1 MRLLSLLAAV
11 LALGLAGITTS
22 AATGAA
28 ARHARSLTSLTAARP
43 ARHMDHDIG
52 KKAAATDNSCSIRGG
67 YFTEYG
73 NNCGH
78 PVKYTCQVGTIARFS
93 YSPSY
98 VSNGCP
104 TRVIIYTGAT
114 LNGHHLCIA
123 PHTATHRLGRTYR
136 SFRIG
141 SSHFC

>member
-11 LALGLAGITTS
+11 LVLGLAGITTS
-22 AATGAA
+22 AAAGTATHRG
-28 ARHARSLTSLTAARP
+28 RPLTSLTTARP
-43 ARHMDHDIG
+43 ARHSDRGIG
-52 KKAAATDNSCSIRGG
+52 KKAAAADNSCSIGSG
-67 YFTEYG
+67 HFTEYG
-73 NNCGH
+73 NNCGR
-78 PVKYTCQVGTIARFS
+78 PVKYSCKVGTIARFS

-114 LNGHHLCIA
+114 LNGRSLCIA
-123 PHTATHRLGRTYR
+123 PQTATHRLRRTYR

>member
-11 LALGLAGITTS
+11 LALGLAGVTTS
-22 AATGAA
+22 AAAGAA
-28 ARHARSLTSLTAARP
+28 AHHGSLTSLTAARP
-43 ARHMDHDIG
+43 AGHMDRGIG
-52 KKAAATDNSCSIRGG
+52 QKAAATYNSCSIGSG
-67 YFTEYG
+67 HFTEYG

-78 PVKYTCQVGTIARFS
+78 PVKYSCQVGTIARFS

-98 VSNGCP
+98 VSSGCP

-123 PHTATHRLGRTYR
+123 PHTATHRLRRTYR

>member
-11 LALGLAGITTS
+11 LALGLAGVTTS
-22 AATGAA
+22 AAAGTAA
-28 ARHARSLTSLTAARP
+28 HHARSLTSLTATLP
-43 ARHMDHDIG
+43 AGHMDRGIG
-52 KKAAATDNSCSIRGG
+52 KKAAAINNSCSIGSG
-67 YFTEYG
+67 HFTEYG

-78 PVKYTCQVGTIARFS
+78 PVKYSCQVGTIARFS

-123 PHTATHRLGRTYR
+123 PHTATHRLRRTYR

>member
-22 AATGAA
+22 AAAGAA
-28 ARHARSLTSLTAARP
+28 APHARSLTSLTAARP
-43 ARHMDHDIG
+43 ARHLDRGIG
-52 KKAAATDNSCSIRGG
+52 KKAAAIYNSCSIGNG
-67 YFTEYG
+67 HFTEYG

-78 PVKYTCQVGTIARFS
+78 PVKYSCQVGTVARFS

-114 LNGHHLCIA
+114 LNGHRLCIG
-123 PHTATHRLGRTYR
+123 PHTATNRLRRTYR

-141 SSHFC
+141 SSPFC